1 MKFGDY
7 ISRKEYKD
15 RYSAIRQENIALMI
29 RNWELE
35 AIALDAQFVLE
46 ENKITKYA
54 ELAEDIIDRVD
65 DLRLGI
71 KATDPDEDDE

>member
-1 MKFGDY
+1 MFKDY
-7 ISRKEYKD
+7 ITRKEYKD
-15 RYSAIRQENIALMI
+15 RYSAIRQENISLMI

-46 ENKITKYA
+46 ENKITKYSD
-54 ELAEDIIDRVD
+54 LAEDIIDRVD
-65 DLRLGI
+65 DLQLNL